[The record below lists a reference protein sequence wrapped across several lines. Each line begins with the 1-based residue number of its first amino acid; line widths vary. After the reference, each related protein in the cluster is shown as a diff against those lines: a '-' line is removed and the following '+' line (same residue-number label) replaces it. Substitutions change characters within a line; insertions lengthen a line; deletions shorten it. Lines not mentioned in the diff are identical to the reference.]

1 MIRFLCTCIVQN
13 PQTPTPTHH
22 EPPGVNVTISRTVD
36 CHLAGAGMCPLSR
49 FTGHR
54 AVVTGRIVGNCI
66 SGGSGL
72 AAAAASARESKHRKQ
87 DPLLLTIEASSWGLQ
102 LGEGFLLHYWTQ
114 KITIFVVV
122 LMIQFSLYAA
132 RQGRPPSCTA
142 PGFLGCEN
150 FC

>member
-1 MIRFLCTCIVQN
+1 M
-13 PQTPTPTHH
+13 
-22 EPPGVNVTISRTVD
+22 
-36 CHLAGAGMCPLSR
+36 SR
-49 FTGHR
+49 FPGDLLLGRRFKWPPVTGHR

-72 AAAAASARESKHRKQ
+72 AAAAASARASKHRKQ

-122 LMIQFSLYAA
+122 LMIQFSLDAA
-132 RQGRPPSCTA
+132 WQGRPPPA
-142 PGFLGCEN
+142 LLPVFLAVRISVRKFNSSPAGDRGPAAAACCLIN
-150 FC
+150 FSG